1 MWESQEAWEAF
12 GQERMGPAAAELG
25 ISMKAA
31 PPIHDAHEILIV
43 KTLTQAQLIVKEPK
57 GVSKS

>member
-1 MWESQEAWEAF
+1 
-12 GQERMGPAAAELG
+12 
-25 ISMKAA
+25 MKAA
-31 PPIHDAHEILIV
+31 PPFHDAHEILIV